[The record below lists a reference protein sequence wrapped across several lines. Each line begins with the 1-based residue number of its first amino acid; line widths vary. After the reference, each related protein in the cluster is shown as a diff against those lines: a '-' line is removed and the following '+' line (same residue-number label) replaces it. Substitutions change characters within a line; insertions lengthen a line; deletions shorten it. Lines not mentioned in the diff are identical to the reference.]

1 MSIVRR
7 LQILWTCFEIYDM
20 GVSKYRGTPKWML
33 SFMEN
38 PIKMDDLGV
47 KNIPIFGS
55 TPM

>member
-38 PIKMDDLGV
+38 PIKMDDLG
-47 KNIPIFGS
+47 G
-55 TPM
+55 